1 MATVKSYEGVRE
13 ITDKDKVSPQAKII
27 VEVLLKSKKPLSREE
42 VVAAI
47 APKLTTVQEPAR
59 IFGFYRPRLLEAKLM
74 RENVA
79 QIETPAKKEK
89 PKEAKDKKGAAK
101 TAVA

>member
-27 VEVLLKSKKPLSREE
+27 VEALLKAKKALSREE
-42 VVAAI
+42 IVAAI

-59 IFGFYRPRLLEAKLM
+59 IFGFYRPRLLEVKLM
-74 RENVA
+74 KENVTKVEA
-79 QIETPAKKEK
+79 PVKEEK
-89 PKEAKDKKGAAK
+89 SKEVKVKKGAAK
-101 TAVA
+101 TAAA